1 MSIKITL
8 VENDI
13 KPVKT
18 AMEAEILKAIKHLE
32 GELIKIR
39 TGRAHTSLVEDLM
52 VVTYGGTTT
61 SPLKQLASLAAPDAL
76 LITIQPWDL
85 GTINDIE
92 KAIINSDLG
101 INPINDG
108 KIIKLPLPRMSSA
121 RRDDLVKILGKKL
134 EECKISIRNVRR
146 DFNDIIKEG
155 KKNKAVSENFYN
167 RLCDLTQ
174 EITDKSIE
182 QAAALAAKKE
192 QELSTV

>member
-1 MSIKITL
+1 MIKLTL

-18 AMEAEILKAIKHLE
+18 AMEAELTKAIKHLE
-32 GELIKIR
+32 SELIKIR
-39 TGRAHTSLVEDLM
+39 TGRAHTSLVEDLL
-52 VVTYGGTTT
+52 VVCYGGTTT
-61 SPLKQLASLAAPDAL
+61 SPLNQLASLAAPDPL

-85 GTINDIE
+85 GTINEIE
-92 KAIINSDLG
+92 KAILNSSLG
-101 INPINDG
+101 LNPINDG

-121 RRDDLVKILGKKL
+121 RRDDLIKILGKKL

-146 DFNDIIKEG
+146 EFNDLIKDG

-167 RLCDLTQ
+167 RLCDVTQ
-174 EITDKSIE
+174 EVTDKFIE
-182 QAAALAAKKE
+182 QATTLAGKKE